1 MMTGTKT
8 RADGTGDLFDEE
20 PKTEERP
27 RREPTALEKFLGR
40 KRDPATGKLE
50 PKKKPRPRSKTVA
63 AATFARTEHETRE
76 MIRTREWDACGVR
89 HLVALFEIMHEKAYG
104 IAPTTS
110 ASERYTMTLMM
121 GGFVKRAFG
130 GDIDKALD
138 YFRWLWTRE
147 IANEKWR
154 RENGREPRRL
164 AFRWTVGNG
173 MLDDYRVAMA
183 RRKTT

>member
-1 MMTGTKT
+1 MMTGTT
-8 RADGTGDLFDEE
+8 RANGTGDLFDDE

-27 RREPTALEKFLGR
+27 RRAPTALEKFLGR
-40 KRDPATGKLE
+40 KRDAEGKLI
-50 PKKKPRPRSKTVA
+50 PKPKPKRRKTVA
-63 AATFARTEHETRE
+63 ASTFARTEHETRE
-76 MIRTREWDACGVR
+76 MIRTRDWEGCAVR

-183 RRKTT
+183 RRKTP